1 MRETRQSG
9 STRRL
14 WVIPELYSIIPDVV
28 RLKRTVESIR
38 KLIPGIEIIL
48 DSGFFSNENLIL
60 LKDDSYIIGASLVL
74 KTVKNGLF
82 SASRTVDSSDNVNMY
97 QNGPIF
103 CNSVNFTI
111 NDLDLDGY
119 FYHDPRRESDERSA
133 VEKLQTRPNVR
144 EIIASMASTYL
155 RYFT

>member
-103 CNSVNFTI
+103 LPFHLFFVLSYYFLSLIFLPFRSWISPVI
-111 NDLDLDGY
+111 LDRCETVLW
-119 FYHDPRRESDERSA
+119 
-133 VEKLQTRPNVR
+133 
-144 EIIASMASTYL
+144 
-155 RYFT
+155 